1 MRNGQRGRYTLE
13 FKKEAVRPVESGQS
27 IAAAARDLGVVEQTL
42 FNWIKAHR
50 AGKLMDQLDLK
61 QIGARLS
68 DARRSARMTQQETAV
83 ALGFARTK
91 VMTIEKGE
99 RKTTPHELIAFAK
112 AYRCPL
118 SDIVGR
124 PIVSESFVPQFRS
137 SQGTA
142 KMEDAIANL
151 AQILQSLSEDFV
163 ALEKLRADP
172 LMRNYPNQYQ
182 TSGGIPDQ
190 VAEDVATAERNRL
203 GLGDG
208 PIGNLRELLASDVG
222 LRIFAFEMPSQFA
235 GLFGYNEDLGA
246 SVGIN
251 SRHPRDRRNWS
262 LAHEYGHFLTTRYAP
277 EVTMLAVSG
286 RSNRRERLADA
297 FARHFLMP
305 ASGLNR
311 RFAELHRSSKSGITL
326 AHVCTLA
333 NLYQVSV
340 QALMLRLEE
349 LRRLPTGT
357 WEQLKDE
364 GFKVQ
369 HAQAVPGIDGIS
381 APVELLPE
389 RYVNL
394 AISAFQAGQISE
406 GQLANYLRSTRL
418 AARELFEASE
428 HRIHFEDN
436 GSFKTFTA
444 DLAQA
449 LGGR

>member
-1 MRNGQRGRYTLE
+1 MDRTM
-13 FKKEAVRPVESGQS
+13 
-27 IAAAARDLGVVEQTL
+27 T
-42 FNWIKAHR
+42 
-50 AGKLMDQLDLK
+50 DQLDLK
-61 QIGARLS
+61 QIGSRLS
-68 DARRSARMTQQETAV
+68 DARRSARMTQQDAAV
-83 ALGFARTK
+83 ALGFARTT
-91 VMTIEKGE
+91 VVAIEKGE

-112 AYRCPL
+112 AYRRPV

-137 SQGTA
+137 NQGA
-142 KMEDAIANL
+142 AELEDEIANL
-151 AQILQSLSEDFV
+151 AQLLQSLSEDFV
-163 ALEKLRADP
+163 ALEKLRGMP
-172 LMRNYPNQYQ
+172 LMRNYPNEYQ

-208 PIGNLRELLASDVG
+208 PIGNLRERLASDVG
-222 LRIFAFEMPSQFA
+222 IRIFAFEMPSQIA
-235 GLFGYNEDLGA
+235 GLFAYNEELGA
-246 SVGIN
+246 CVGIN
-251 SRHPRDRRNWS
+251 SKHPRDRRNWS
-262 LAHEYGHFLTTRYAP
+262 LAHEYGHFLMTRYAP
-277 EVTMLAVSG
+277 EVTVLTVSG

-311 RFAELHRSSKSGITL
+311 RFTELHRSSEGGITL

-357 WEQLKDE
+357 WERLKDE

-369 HAQAVPGIDGIS
+369 HAQALLGIDVSS
-381 APVELLPE
+381 AVAELLPE
-389 RYVNL
+389 RYVDL

-406 GQLANYLRSTRL
+406 GQLAKYLRSTRL
-418 AARELFEASE
+418 AARELVEASE

-436 GSFKTFTA
+436 GSFKTFTP